1 MSYEEKYIKYKNKY
15 LKLKELSGG
24 GDVDYTFNDGVLTIK
39 KSNTRTIT
47 KESID
52 EIKDIHKNI
61 ISVIIDISFQ
71 NISDNAFE
79 NIGIQNVVFSGPS
92 GMKNIG
98 NYAFANNKLKYLFL
112 PDSIELIGNNAFANN
127 QIENL
132 DIHYNTKIGDNVFID
147 NPINKDKD
155 YKDKLIEKIIDDFTN
170 VNNYILQQIKDNFN
184 KI

>member
-1 MSYEEKYIKYKNKY
+1 
-15 LKLKELSGG
+15 
-24 GDVDYTFNDGVLTIK
+24 
-39 KSNTRTIT
+39 
-47 KESID
+47 
-52 EIKDIHKNI
+52 
-61 ISVIIDISFQ
+61 
-71 NISDNAFE
+71 
-79 NIGIQNVVFSGPS
+79 
-92 GMKNIG
+92 MKNIG

-127 QIENL
+127 QIEKL

-155 YKDKLIEKIIDDFTN
+155 YKDKLIEKIIDNFTN